1 MGAFGKLEHVGVA
14 APYRCSHAAL
24 RAACG
29 APGMASVPHTW
40 RVTADA
46 TVSLRRHCMS
56 TWPLLVYLTD
66 VAFSGCREVPERKA
80 RVRFAYTVARSCSST
95 LLALLTTSRP
105 PRPPPPPSPTP
116 PNMPRHVSFLPLLAT
131 LIHAAAAFS
140 PGALLSPA
148 LRGASHS
155 APSLRSSF
163 LQHPA
168 AAATPEWRRRGA
180 ERQGQVDLETRNL
193 KPDTAP
199 RNDAVF

>member
-1 MGAFGKLEHVGVA
+1 MDSMDSELSYSGTHQGGVVPTEGWWEHPV
-14 APYRCSHAAL
+14 S
-24 RAACG
+24 
-29 APGMASVPHTW
+29 GMT
-40 RVTADA
+40 TADIP
-46 TVSLRRHCMS
+46 V
-56 TWPLLVYLTD
+56 PV
-66 VAFSGCREVPERKA
+66 SGCREVPERKA
-80 RVRFAYTVARSCSST
+80 ARSCSSTQPHAPARSST

-105 PRPPPPPSPTP
+105 PRPPSPPSPTP
-116 PNMPRHVSFLPLLAT
+116 PNMPHHVSFLPLLAT

-180 ERQGQVDLETRNL
+180 ERQGQVDLKTRNL